1 MQTVLSALLNYMETS
16 VAVSISCI
24 HERYKACCFGSAGED
39 SRAEIPGYACQ
50 ESRSEFSSSS
60 LICSQGIVRR
70 HVTTYSDFFF
80 LLVFPSFFLFLSS
93 LPFCPPLP
101 KCWDSKLGL
110 PCTTLLSLSFI
121 FLRKKLFYVLSI
133 F

>member
-24 HERYKACCFGSAGED
+24 HERYKAYRFGSAGED

-50 ESRSEFSSSS
+50 ESRSGFSSSS

-70 HVTTYSDFFF
+70 HMTTYSDFSFSWCFFPFSFPFHVSIPALTHLPPPFVLLLFPSLLPF
-80 LLVFPSFFLFLSS
+80 LLSSS
-93 LPFCPPLP
+93 LPTQ
-101 KCWDSKLGL
+101 G
-110 PCTTLLSLSFI
+110 
-121 FLRKKLFYVLSI
+121 VM
-133 F
+133 

>member
-80 LLVFPSFFLFLSS
+80 FSWCF
-93 LPFCPPLP
+93 LPFSFSFLP
-101 KCWDSKLGL
+101 FPFALHFLNAGILNLGYHAQ
-110 PCTTLLSLSFI
+110 LS
-121 FLRKKLFYVLSI
+121 
-133 F
+133 